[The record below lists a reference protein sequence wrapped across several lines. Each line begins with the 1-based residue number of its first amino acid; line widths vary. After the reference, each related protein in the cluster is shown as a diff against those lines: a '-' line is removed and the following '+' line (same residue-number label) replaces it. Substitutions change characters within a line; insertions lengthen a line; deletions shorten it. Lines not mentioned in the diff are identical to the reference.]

1 VDDNAVV
8 SINLKWFGQILI
20 LVGTLVYGYY
30 RIETRLGILETNF
43 ANADERIG
51 SLLDKHI
58 VEERAEREEL
68 AEKVAW
74 YEKNI
79 NPLSWGKR
87 RKEIMDFM
95 AVYGEAG
102 MIGVVGIMFMYLVI
116 SLSKQS
122 TAQQES
128 LKNLEIENKGQSESI
143 NNMEGMIIKL
153 ISRWNESDS
162 VRDRRYEQMMEAV
175 SDLEK
180 QLSRMDGIMSR
191 MNGNGRG

>member
-1 VDDNAVV
+1 MSEDVKTARSYRGGIVDDNAVV
-8 SINLKWFGQILI
+8 SINLKWFGQILV

-30 RIETRLGILETNF
+30 RIETRLGTLETNF

-87 RKEIMDFM
+87 RK
-95 AVYGEAG
+95 
-102 MIGVVGIMFMYLVI
+102 
-116 SLSKQS
+116 K
-122 TAQQES
+122 
-128 LKNLEIENKGQSESI
+128 
-143 NNMEGMIIKL
+143 
-153 ISRWNESDS
+153 
-162 VRDRRYEQMMEAV
+162 
-175 SDLEK
+175 
-180 QLSRMDGIMSR
+180 
-191 MNGNGRG
+191 